1 MKKVLIVLSIFCNF
15 IFLFYF
21 FRVATQLEKSR
32 ALYSSRVTFAQNN
45 CSESALKKTIAI
57 LLPISH
63 PALDQI
69 KNGFMDTLTNHPLL
83 NCKFRIFN
91 ANGNRSLM
99 RAQIEEI
106 LEGKF
111 DILFT
116 VGALASQMAKEV
128 THKKQSTLPIV
139 FAAVANPTKL
149 ELVNSLIFSGNNLTG
164 SAAISDYSQEV
175 NLLLKI
181 KPSIKNVLVVYDPSQ
196 SSGLSADYAQV
207 HSLFGRRGVTVKAV
221 EIYHPGEIIQK
232 IPALLPHYDVVFIF
246 KDNTIVSAVD
256 VLIKLCK
263 QNNVTL
269 FTNDLDSV
277 DKGAALGFGVHE
289 RSFGV
294 DAAKCASEILVDE
307 KRPSEVPIQV
317 TKTFK
322 LRINSKVMNQQN
334 LGLDNDLLSLIQA
347 VEIT

>member
-1 MKKVLIVLSIFCNF
+1 ML
-15 IFLFYF
+15 LFYF
-21 FRVATQLEKSR
+21 FKIATQLDKDRSTGCLG
-32 ALYSSRVTFAQNN
+32 ATISQSNI
-45 CSESALKKTIAI
+45 SENSQRKTIAI
-57 LLPISH
+57 LIPASH

-69 KNGFMDTLTNHPLL
+69 KNGFIDTLTNNGRI

-111 DILFT
+111 DVLCTI
-116 VGALASQMAKEV
+116 GALASQMAKEV
-128 THKKQSTLPIV
+128 TQKKQSTLPVI

-164 SAAISDYSQEV
+164 SAAESDYAREI

-181 KPSIKNVLVVYDPSQ
+181 KPSIKKVLVVYDPTQ
-196 SSGLSADYAQV
+196 SSGLSRDNAQV
-207 HSLFGRRGVTVKAV
+207 HSLFAQRGVAVKSV

-232 IPALLPHYDVVFIF
+232 IPTLLSHCDIVFIF

-277 DKGAALGFGVHE
+277 DKGAALGFGVRE

-294 DAAKCASEILVDE
+294 DAALCATEVLVNG
-307 KRPSEVPIQV
+307 KLPSEVPIHV
-317 TKTFK
+317 TRDFK
-322 LRINSKVMNQQN
+322 LRVNSKVINQQS
-334 LGLDNDLLSLIQA
+334 LGLDKDLLSLIQT